1 VFPLEQAAS
10 AFERGMAADKPGK
23 VVLEVAR

>member
-1 VFPLEQAAS
+1 VFPLEDAAS
-10 AFERGMAADKPGK
+10 AFERTSAADKRGK